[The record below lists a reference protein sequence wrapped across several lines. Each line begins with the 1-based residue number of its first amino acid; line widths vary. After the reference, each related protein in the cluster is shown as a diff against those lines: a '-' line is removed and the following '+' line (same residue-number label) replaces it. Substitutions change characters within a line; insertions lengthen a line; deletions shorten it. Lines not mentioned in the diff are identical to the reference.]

1 MNKKFV
7 DSGVD
12 WLGEIPYLWSVQ
24 RLKSILLE
32 RNEKNDPVKTDRIL
46 SLMRERGV
54 IPYEEKGDVG
64 NKSKEKLSEYKLAYP
79 GDIVLNSMNV
89 IIGSVG
95 LSEYFGAVSPV
106 YYMLRPRKENDSV
119 KYFNYIFQT
128 KIFQTKLVGY
138 GNGILAHRMRIQMSK
153 LNTIKLPYPPNR
165 IQHNIVDF
173 LDERVLQIDFIIE
186 RTKQSIEE
194 LKKYKQSLITETV
207 TKGLDPNVEMKDS
220 ETAYIGD
227 IPFNWNVSRI
237 RYLGFL
243 QNGIS
248 KSGEYFGSGHPFVS
262 YSDVYKNIELP
273 KNVDG
278 LVESTCEERERYS
291 VKKGDVFFTRTSETI
306 QEVGFAS
313 TCMEEIPD
321 AVFAGFVIRF
331 RPETQEL
338 NPAYAKYYFRSE
350 IHRKFFVKEMNIVT
364 RASLSQ
370 GLLKRLPVL
379 LPSQVEQREISQFLD
394 EKCYHIDNLIEKK
407 QKIIAEM
414 ESYKKSLI
422 YEYVTGKKEVV

>member
-1 MNKKFV
+1 KLRRIGNLFEQRSEKVSDIEYEPLSVTKGGIVKQLENAAKSNDHTNRKKVCVDDFV
-7 DSGVD
+7 INSRSDRKMSSGVSPLEGSVSLINIVLHSRNMGPSFVNYLLKNYGFAEEFYRWGTGIVED
-12 WLGEIPYLWSVQ
+12 LWSTNYS
-24 RLKSILLE
+24 RMKKILIHISSSEKQKKIAKILE
-32 RNEKNDPVKTDRIL
+32 DKVSKINNITD
-46 SLMRERGV
+46 
-54 IPYEEKGDVG
+54 
-64 NKSKEKLSEYKLAYP
+64 KL
-79 GDIVLNSMNV
+79 
-89 IIGSVG
+89 
-95 LSEYFGAVSPV
+95 
-106 YYMLRPRKENDSV
+106 
-119 KYFNYIFQT
+119 
-128 KIFQTKLVGY
+128 
-138 GNGILAHRMRIQMSK
+138 
-153 LNTIKLPYPPNR
+153 
-165 IQHNIVDF
+165 
-173 LDERVLQIDFIIE
+173 
-186 RTKQSIEE
+186 KQSIEE

-207 TKGLDPNVEMKDS
+207 TKGLDPNVEIKDS
-220 ETAYIGD
+220 ETAYMGD

-278 LVESTCEERERYS
+278 LVESTYEERERYS

-313 TCMEEIPD
+313 TCMEEVPD

-331 RPETQEL
+331 RSETQEL

-350 IHRKFFVKEMNIVT
+350 IHREFFVKELNIVT

-379 LPSQVEQREISQFLD
+379 LPSQEEQREISQFLD

>member
-1 MNKKFV
+1 MSRRLV
-7 DSGVD
+7 DSGVEWIGKMPANWKLRRIGNLFEQRSEKVSD
-12 WLGEIPYLWSVQ
+12 IEYEPLSVTKNGIVKQLATAAKSNDHTNRKKVCLNDFVINSRSDRKMSSGVSPLEGSVSLINIVLHSTDMDPSFVNYLLKNYGFAEEFYRWGTGIVEDLWSTNYSRMKKILIPIPSLEEQ
-24 RLKSILLE
+24 KKIANLLE
-32 RNEKNDPVKTDRIL
+32 DKV
-46 SLMRERGV
+46 
-54 IPYEEKGDVG
+54 
-64 NKSKEKLSEYKLAYP
+64 SKINNITEKLKL
-79 GDIVLNSMNV
+79 
-89 IIGSVG
+89 
-95 LSEYFGAVSPV
+95 
-106 YYMLRPRKENDSV
+106 
-119 KYFNYIFQT
+119 
-128 KIFQTKLVGY
+128 
-138 GNGILAHRMRIQMSK
+138 
-153 LNTIKLPYPPNR
+153 
-165 IQHNIVDF
+165 
-173 LDERVLQIDFIIE
+173 
-186 RTKQSIEE
+186 SIEE

-207 TKGLDPNVEMKDS
+207 TKGLDPNVEMKNS
-220 ETAYIGD
+220 ETSYIGD
-227 IPFNWNVSRI
+227 IPFNWNISRI

-278 LVESTCEERERYS
+278 LVESTNEERERYS
-291 VKKGDVFFTRTSETI
+291 VRKGDVFFTRTSETI

-313 TCMEEIPD
+313 TCMEEVPG

-379 LPSQVEQREISQFLD
+379 LPSQEEQREISQFLD
-394 EKCYHIDNLIEKK
+394 EKCYHIDSLIEKK